1 MSTPE
6 TIDFYLSLGCE
17 RLGGLI
23 REELQGAK
31 ETTGSIM
38 AQKFRSLILERLPL
52 FVEHDHTAAEVTTWL
67 NDEKNFTIRTFK
79 KLTVTRSTDFAGGR
93 SFISIEPSAAAKKVD
108 QVGIELWLADNARV
122 DMYDVATSLCRLL
135 FDARKPNDALLLAT
149 MLSSDLQTLR
159 KRGYPG
165 TWKALHF

>member
-1 MSTPE
+1 MSTLE
-6 TIDFYLSLGCE
+6 TIDFYRSLGCE
-17 RLGGLI
+17 RLGDLI
-23 REELQGAK
+23 REELQGMK
-31 ETTGSIM
+31 ETAGSIM
-38 AQKFRSLILERLPL
+38 AQQFRSLILERLPL

-67 NDEKNFTIRTFK
+67 NDEGNFTIRTFK
-79 KLTVTRSTDFAGGR
+79 KFTVTRSIDYAGGR
-93 SFISIEPSAAAKKVD
+93 SFIPIEPSAAARRGD
-108 QVGIELWLADNARV
+108 EVGIELWLVDNAHV

-165 TWKALHF
+165 T